1 MGLEFRTSSKNSA
14 MVVTT
19 ADFSESAKTFMKT
32 LDPKTQLKLI
42 KKIAQRSYSQAKKNQ
57 QNALKSSGIKRV
69 MGTLRRSF
77 KVISSYGKTYGS
89 SVFVWVGIP
98 RGKKDTLRPYWGANP
113 LHVNGYPKKYSKVS
127 KKYSKSFA
135 SMYGSM
141 LDRGTHNKD
150 GSQRIKP
157 HNFIIKADQ
166 GERVTRRMLDNF
178 NKAFEDMQNGKH
190 HHNF

>member
-19 ADFSESAKTFMKT
+19 ADFSESAKAFMKT

-57 QNALKSSGIKRV
+57 QNALKSSGVKRV
-69 MGTLRRSF
+69 TGTLRRSF
-77 KVISSYGKTYGS
+77 KVITSYGKTYGS

-113 LHVNGYPKKYSKVS
+113 LHVDGYPKKYSKVS

-135 SMYGSM
+135 SMYGTM

-166 GERVTRRMLDNF
+166 SERVTRRMLDNF
-178 NKAFEDMQNGKH
+178 NKAFEDMQNEKTPS
-190 HHNF
+190 

>member
-1 MGLEFRTSSKNSA
+1 MGLEFRTSSKNSG

-19 ADFSESAKTFMKT
+19 ADFSESAKAFMET

-42 KKIAQRSYSQAKKNQ
+42 KKVAQRSYSQAKKNQ
-57 QNALKSSGIKRV
+57 QNALKTSGIKRV
-69 MGTLRRSF
+69 TGTLRRSF

-127 KKYSKSFA
+127 KKYAKSFA
-135 SMYGSM
+135 SMYGIM

-150 GSQRIKP
+150 GSMRIKP
-157 HNFIIKADQ
+157 HNFIIKADP

-178 NKAFEDMQNGKH
+178 NKAFEDMQNGKTPS
-190 HHNF
+190 

>member
-19 ADFSESAKTFMKT
+19 ADFSESAKAFMKT

-42 KKIAQRSYSQAKKNQ
+42 KKVAQRSYSQAKKNQ
-57 QNALKSSGIKRV
+57 QNALKSSGIKRIT
-69 MGTLRRSF
+69 GTLRRSF
-77 KVISSYGKTYGS
+77 KVIASYGKTYGS

-113 LHVNGYPKKYSKVS
+113 LHVDGYPKKYSKVS

-135 SMYGSM
+135 SMYGTM

-150 GSQRIKP
+150 GSFRIKP
-157 HNFIIKADQ
+157 HNFIIKADP

-178 NKAFEDMQNGKH
+178 NKAFEDMQNGKTPS
-190 HHNF
+190 

>member
-14 MVVTT
+14 QVVTT
-19 ADFSESAKTFMKT
+19 ADFSESAKAFMKT

-42 KKIAQRSYSQAKKNQ
+42 KKIAQRSYAQAKKNQ

-69 MGTLRRSF
+69 TGTLRRSF
-77 KVISSYGKTYGS
+77 KVITSYGKTYGS

-127 KKYSKSFA
+127 KQYSKSFA
-135 SMYGSM
+135 SMYGVI
-141 LDRGTHNKD
+141 LDGGSRNKD
-150 GSQRIKP
+150 GSLRIKP

-178 NKAFEDMQNGKH
+178 NKAFEDMQNGKTPS
-190 HHNF
+190 

>member
-1 MGLEFRTSSKNSA
+1 MGLEFRTSSKNYG

-19 ADFSESAKTFMKT
+19 ADFSESAKAFMKT

-42 KKIAQRSYSQAKKNQ
+42 KKVAQRSYSQAKKNQ
-57 QNALKSSGIKRV
+57 QNALKSSGIKRIT
-69 MGTLRRSF
+69 GTLRRSF
-77 KVISSYGKTYGS
+77 KVIASYGKTYGS

-113 LHVNGYPKKYSKVS
+113 LHVDGYPKKYSKVS

-141 LDRGTHNKD
+141 LDVGTHNKD

-166 GERVTRRMLDNF
+166 GERVTRRMLNNF
-178 NKAFEDMQNGKH
+178 NKAFEDMQNGKTPS
-190 HHNF
+190 

>member
-1 MGLEFRTSSKNSA
+1 MGLEFRTSSESSA

-19 ADFSESAKTFMKT
+19 ADFSKSAKAFMKT
-32 LDPKTQLKLI
+32 LDPETQLKLI
-42 KKIAQRSYSQAKKNQ
+42 KKVAQRSYSKAKKNQ

-69 MGTLRRSF
+69 TGTLRRSF
-77 KVISSYGKTYGS
+77 RVIASYGETYRS

-98 RGKKDTLRPYWGANP
+98 RYKKDTLRPYWGGNP

-127 KKYSKSFA
+127 KQYSKSFA
-135 SMYGSM
+135 SMYGTM
-141 LDRGTHNKD
+141 LDRGAYNED

-166 GERVTRRMLDNF
+166 GERVTRQMLDNF
-178 NKAFEDMQNGKH
+178 NKSFEDMQSGKTPS
-190 HHNF
+190 

>member
-1 MGLEFRTSSKNSA
+1 MGLEFRTSSKNSG

-19 ADFSESAKTFMKT
+19 ADFSESAKAFMKT
-32 LDPKTQLKLI
+32 LDPETQLKLI
-42 KKIAQRSYSQAKKNQ
+42 KKVAQRSYSQAKKNQ
-57 QNALKSSGIKRV
+57 INALKSSGVKRIT
-69 MGTLRRSF
+69 GTLRRSF

-113 LHVNGYPKKYSKVS
+113 LHVDGYPKKYSKVS

-135 SMYGSM
+135 SMYGTM

-150 GSQRIKP
+150 GSFRIKP

-178 NKAFEDMQNGKH
+178 NKAFEDMQNGKTPS
-190 HHNF
+190 

>member
-1 MGLEFRTSSKNSA
+1 MELEFRTSSKNGA

-19 ADFSESAKTFMKT
+19 ADFSESAKAFMKT

-42 KKIAQRSYSQAKKNQ
+42 KKTAQRSYAQAKKNQ
-57 QNALKSSGIKRV
+57 QNALKSSDIKRV
-69 MGTLRRSF
+69 TGTLRRSF
-77 KVISSYGKTYGS
+77 KVIASYGKTYGS

-98 RGKKDTLRPYWGANP
+98 RGKKDTLRTYWGGNQ

-127 KKYSKSFA
+127 KQYSKSFA

-141 LDRGTHNKD
+141 LDRGTHNED
-150 GSQRIKP
+150 RSQRIKP

-178 NKAFEDMQNGKH
+178 NKAFEDMQNGKTPS
-190 HHNF
+190 

>member
-1 MGLEFRTSSKNSA
+1 MI
-14 MVVTT
+14 
-19 ADFSESAKTFMKT
+19 
-32 LDPKTQLKLI
+32 LKLENI
-42 KKIAQRSYSQAKKNQ
+42 
-57 QNALKSSGIKRV
+57 
-69 MGTLRRSF
+69 T
-77 KVISSYGKTYGS
+77 
-89 SVFVWVGIP
+89 
-98 RGKKDTLRPYWGANP
+98 
-113 LHVNGYPKKYSKVS
+113 KKYSKVS

-178 NKAFEDMQNGKH
+178 NKAFEDMQNGKTPS
-190 HHNF
+190 

>member
-1 MGLEFRTSSKNSA
+1 MGLEFRTSSKNSG

-19 ADFSESAKTFMKT
+19 ADFSESAKAFMKT
-32 LDPKTQLKLI
+32 LDPETQLKLI

-57 QNALKSSGIKRV
+57 INALKTSGIKRV
-69 MGTLRRSF
+69 TGTLRRSF
-77 KVISSYGKTYGS
+77 KVIASYGKTYGS

-113 LHVNGYPKKYSKVS
+113 LHVDGYPKKYSKVS
-127 KKYSKSFA
+127 KQYSKSFA
-135 SMYGSM
+135 SMYGTM
-141 LDRGTHNKD
+141 LDRGTRNKD
-150 GSQRIKP
+150 GSFRIKP

-178 NKAFEDMQNGKH
+178 NKAFEDMQNGKTPS
-190 HHNF
+190 

>member
-1 MGLEFRTSSKNSA
+1 MGLEFITSTKKGA

-19 ADFSESAKTFMKT
+19 ADFSESAKAFMKT
-32 LDPKTQLKLI
+32 LDPEKQLKLI
-42 KKIAQRSYSQAKKNQ
+42 KKTAQRSYSQAKKNQ

-69 MGTLRRSF
+69 TGTLRRSF
-77 KVISSYGKTYGS
+77 KVISSYGETYAS

-113 LHVNGYPKKYSKVS
+113 SHVNGYPKKYSKVGV

-135 SMYGSM
+135 SMYGIM
-141 LDRGTHNKD
+141 LDGGTQYED
-150 GSQRIKP
+150 GRQRIKP

-178 NKAFEDMQNGKH
+178 NKAFEDMQNGKTQS
-190 HHNF
+190 

>member
-1 MGLEFRTSSKNSA
+1 MGLEFRTSSKNSG

-19 ADFSESAKTFMKT
+19 ADFSESAKAFMKT
-32 LDPKTQLKLI
+32 LDHETQLKLI

-57 QNALKSSGIKRV
+57 QNALKTSGIKRV
-69 MGTLRRSF
+69 TGTLRRSF
-77 KVISSYGKTYGS
+77 KVITSYGKTYGS

-113 LHVNGYPKKYSKVS
+113 LHADGYPKKYSKVS
-127 KKYSKSFA
+127 KQYSKSFA
-135 SMYGSM
+135 SMYGIM

-150 GSQRIKP
+150 GSFRIKP

-178 NKAFEDMQNGKH
+178 NKAFEDMQNGKTPS
-190 HHNF
+190 

>member
-19 ADFSESAKTFMKT
+19 ADFSESAKAFMDT

-57 QNALKSSGIKRV
+57 INALKTSGIKRV
-69 MGTLRRSF
+69 TGTLRRSF

-113 LHVNGYPKKYSKVS
+113 LHVDGYPKK
-127 KKYSKSFA
+127 
-135 SMYGSM
+135 
-141 LDRGTHNKD
+141 
-150 GSQRIKP
+150 
-157 HNFIIKADQ
+157 
-166 GERVTRRMLDNF
+166 
-178 NKAFEDMQNGKH
+178 
-190 HHNF
+190 

>member
-1 MGLEFRTSSKNSA
+1 MRLEFRTSTKNSA
-14 MVVTT
+14 QVVTT
-19 ADFSESAKTFMKT
+19 ADFSESAKAFMET

-69 MGTLRRSF
+69 TGTLRRSF
-77 KVISSYGKTYGS
+77 KVITSYGKTYGS

-98 RGKKDTLRPYWGANP
+98 RGKKDTLRSFWGGNP
-113 LHVNGYPKKYSKVS
+113 LHVNGYPKKYSKVGVR
-127 KKYSKSFA
+127 KYSKSFA
-135 SMYGSM
+135 SMYGVI
-141 LDRGTHNKD
+141 LDGGSRNKD
-150 GSQRIKP
+150 GSLRIKP

-178 NKAFEDMQNGKH
+178 NKAFEDMQNGKTPS
-190 HHNF
+190 

>member
-1 MGLEFRTSSKNSA
+1 MGLEFRTSSKNSG

-19 ADFSESAKTFMKT
+19 ADFSESAKAFMKT
-32 LDPKTQLKLI
+32 LDHETQLKLI

-57 QNALKSSGIKRV
+57 QNALKTSGIKRV
-69 MGTLRRSF
+69 TGTLRRSF
-77 KVISSYGKTYGS
+77 KVITSYGKTYGS

-113 LHVNGYPKKYSKVS
+113 LHVDGYPKKYSKVS
-127 KKYSKSFA
+127 KQYSKSFT
-135 SMYGSM
+135 SMYGIM
-141 LDRGTHNKD
+141 LDRGTHDKD
-150 GSQRIKP
+150 GSFRIKP

-178 NKAFEDMQNGKH
+178 NKAFEDMQNGKTPS
-190 HHNF
+190 

>member
-19 ADFSESAKTFMKT
+19 ADFSESAKAFMKT
-32 LDPKTQLKLI
+32 LDPKTQIKLI
-42 KKIAQRSYSQAKKNQ
+42 KKVAQRSYSQAKKNQ

-69 MGTLRRSF
+69 TGTLRRSF
-77 KVISSYGKTYGS
+77 KVIASYGKTYGS

-113 LHVNGYPKKYSKVS
+113 LHVDGYPKKYSKVS

-135 SMYGSM
+135 SMYGTM

-150 GSQRIKP
+150 GSFRIKP
-157 HNFIIKADQ
+157 HNFIIKADP

-178 NKAFEDMQNGKH
+178 NKAFEDMQNGKTPS
-190 HHNF
+190 

>member
-1 MGLEFRTSSKNSA
+1 MGLEFRTSSKNSG
-14 MVVTT
+14 MIVTT
-19 ADFSESAKTFMKT
+19 ADFSESAKAFMDT

-42 KKIAQRSYSQAKKNQ
+42 KKVAQRSYSQAKKNQ
-57 QNALKSSGIKRV
+57 INALKTSGIKRV
-69 MGTLRRSF
+69 TGTLRRSF
-77 KVISSYGKTYGS
+77 KVIASYGKTYGS

-113 LHVNGYPKKYSKVS
+113 LHVDGYPKKYSKVS

-135 SMYGSM
+135 SMYGTM

-150 GSQRIKP
+150 GSFRIKP

-178 NKAFEDMQNGKH
+178 NRAFEDMQNGKTPS
-190 HHNF
+190 

>member
-1 MGLEFRTSSKNSA
+1 MGLEFRTSSKNSG

-19 ADFSESAKTFMKT
+19 ADFSESAKAFMKT

-57 QNALKSSGIKRV
+57 QNALKSSGVNRV
-69 MGTLRRSF
+69 TGTLRRSF
-77 KVISSYGKTYGS
+77 KVISSFGKTYGS

-98 RGKKDTLRPYWGANP
+98 RGKKDTIRPYWGANP
-113 LHVNGYPKKYSKVS
+113 LHVDGYPKKYSKVS

-178 NKAFEDMQNGKH
+178 NKAFEDLQNGKTPS
-190 HHNF
+190 

>member
-1 MGLEFRTSSKNSA
+1 MGLEFRTSSKNSG

-19 ADFSESAKTFMKT
+19 ADFSESAKAFMKT

-42 KKIAQRSYSQAKKNQ
+42 KKIAQRSYAQAKKNQ
-57 QNALKSSGIKRV
+57 QDALKSSGIKRV
-69 MGTLRRSF
+69 TGTLRRSF
-77 KVISSYGKTYGS
+77 KVISSYGKTYRS

-135 SMYGSM
+135 SMYGVI
-141 LDRGTHNKD
+141 LDVGTHNKD

-178 NKAFEDMQNGKH
+178 NKAFEDMQNGKTPS
-190 HHNF
+190 

>member
-1 MGLEFRTSSKNSA
+1 MGLEFRTSSNNSGI
-14 MVVTT
+14 VVTT
-19 ADFSESAKTFMKT
+19 ADFSESAKAFMKT

-69 MGTLRRSF
+69 TGTLRRSF
-77 KVISSYGKTYGS
+77 KVISSFGKTYGS

-98 RGKKDTLRPYWGANP
+98 RGKKDTIRPYWGANP
-113 LHVNGYPKKYSKVS
+113 LHVDGYPKKYSKVS

-141 LDRGTHNKD
+141 LDRGTHNED

-178 NKAFEDMQNGKH
+178 NKAFEDLQNGKTPS
-190 HHNF
+190 

>member
-19 ADFSESAKTFMKT
+19 ADFSESAKAFMKT

-57 QNALKSSGIKRV
+57 QNALKSSGIKRIT
-69 MGTLRRSF
+69 GTLRRSF
-77 KVISSYGKTYGS
+77 KVITSYGKTYGS

-98 RGKKDTLRPYWGANP
+98 RGKKDAPRPHWGANP

-127 KKYSKSFA
+127 KQYSKSFA
-135 SMYGSM
+135 SMYGYM
-141 LDRGTHNKD
+141 LDEGTRNKD
-150 GSQRIKP
+150 GRQRIKP

-178 NKAFEDMQNGKH
+178 NKAFEDVQNGKTPS
-190 HHNF
+190 

>member
-19 ADFSESAKTFMKT
+19 ADFSESAKAFMET

-69 MGTLRRSF
+69 TGTLRRSF

-98 RGKKDTLRPYWGANP
+98 RGKKDTIRPYWGANP
-113 LHVNGYPKKYSKVS
+113 LHVDGYHKKYSKVS

-135 SMYGSM
+135 SMYGTM

-150 GSQRIKP
+150 GSLRIKP

-178 NKAFEDMQNGKH
+178 NKAFEDMQNGKTPS
-190 HHNF
+190 

>member
-1 MGLEFRTSSKNSA
+1 MGLEFRTSSKNSG

-19 ADFSESAKTFMKT
+19 ADFSESAKAFMKT

-42 KKIAQRSYSQAKKNQ
+42 KKVAQRSYSQAKKNQ
-57 QNALKSSGIKRV
+57 QNALKSSGIKRIT
-69 MGTLRRSF
+69 GTLRRSF
-77 KVISSYGKTYGS
+77 KVISSFGKTYGS

-98 RGKKDTLRPYWGANP
+98 RGKKDTLRPYWGVNP

-127 KKYSKSFA
+127 KQYSKSFA
-135 SMYGSM
+135 SMYGTM

-166 GERVTRRMLDNF
+166 DERVTRRMLDNF
-178 NKAFEDMQNGKH
+178 NKAFEDMQNGKTPS
-190 HHNF
+190 

>member
-1 MGLEFRTSSKNSA
+1 MGLEFRTSSKNSG

-19 ADFSESAKTFMKT
+19 ADFSESAKAFMDT

-57 QNALKSSGIKRV
+57 INALKTSGIKRV
-69 MGTLRRSF
+69 TGTLRRSF

-113 LHVNGYPKKYSKVS
+113 LHVDGYPKKYSKVS
-127 KKYSKSFA
+127 KQYSKSFA
-135 SMYGSM
+135 SMYGTM

-150 GSQRIKP
+150 GSLRIKP

-178 NKAFEDMQNGKH
+178 NKAFEDMQNGKTPS
-190 HHNF
+190 

>member
-19 ADFSESAKTFMKT
+19 ADFSESAKAFMKT

-42 KKIAQRSYSQAKKNQ
+42 KKVAQRSYSQAKKNQ
-57 QNALKSSGIKRV
+57 QNALKSSGIKRIT
-69 MGTLRRSF
+69 GTLRRSF
-77 KVISSYGKTYGS
+77 KVIASYGKTYGS

-98 RGKKDTLRPYWGANP
+98 RGKKDTLRPYWGANS
-113 LHVNGYPKKYSKVS
+113 LHVDGYPKKYSKVS

-135 SMYGSM
+135 SMYGTM

-150 GSQRIKP
+150 ESFRIKP

-166 GERVTRRMLDNF
+166 SERVTRRMLDNF
-178 NKAFEDMQNGKH
+178 NKAFEDMQNGKTPS
-190 HHNF
+190 

>member
-1 MGLEFRTSSKNSA
+1 MGLEFRTSTKKGA
-14 MVVTT
+14 MAVTT
-19 ADFSESAKTFMKT
+19 ADFSESAKAFMKT

-42 KKIAQRSYSQAKKNQ
+42 KKVAQRSYSQAKKNQ
-57 QNALKSSGIKRV
+57 QNALKSSGIKRIT
-69 MGTLRRSF
+69 GTLRRSF
-77 KVISSYGKTYGS
+77 KVISTYGKTYGS

-113 LHVNGYPKKYSKVS
+113 LHVNCYPKKYSKVS

-178 NKAFEDMQNGKH
+178 NKAFEDMKNGKTPS
-190 HHNF
+190 

>member
-1 MGLEFRTSSKNSA
+1 MGLEFRTSTKNGA
-14 MVVTT
+14 QVVTT
-19 ADFSESAKTFMKT
+19 ADFSESAKAFMET

-42 KKIAQRSYSQAKKNQ
+42 KKIAQRSYAQAKKNQ
-57 QNALKSSGIKRV
+57 QNALKSSGIKRIT
-69 MGTLRRSF
+69 GTLRRSF
-77 KVISSYGKTYGS
+77 KVIASYGKTYGS

-127 KKYSKSFA
+127 KQYSKSFA
-135 SMYGSM
+135 SMYGVI
-141 LDRGTHNKD
+141 LDGGSRNKD

-178 NKAFEDMQNGKH
+178 NKAFEDMQNGKTQS
-190 HHNF
+190 

>member
-1 MGLEFRTSSKNSA
+1 MGLEFRTSSKNSG

-19 ADFSESAKTFMKT
+19 ADFSESAKAFMKT

-57 QNALKSSGIKRV
+57 QNALKTSGIKRV
-69 MGTLRRSF
+69 TGTLRRSF
-77 KVISSYGKTYGS
+77 KVITSYGKTYGS

-98 RGKKDTLRPYWGANP
+98 RGKKDTLRLYWGANP
-113 LHVNGYPKKYSKVS
+113 LHVDGYPKKYSKVS
-127 KKYSKSFA
+127 KQYSKSFA
-135 SMYGSM
+135 SMYGIM

-150 GSQRIKP
+150 GSFRIKP

-178 NKAFEDMQNGKH
+178 NKAFEDMQNGKTPS
-190 HHNF
+190 

>member
-1 MGLEFRTSSKNSA
+1 MGLEFRTSSKNSG

-19 ADFSESAKTFMKT
+19 ADFSESAKAFMKT

-69 MGTLRRSF
+69 TGTLRRSF
-77 KVISSYGKTYGS
+77 KVIASYGKTYSS

-98 RGKKDTLRPYWGANP
+98 QGKKDTFRPYWGANP
-113 LHVNGYPKKYSKVS
+113 LHVDGYPKKYSKVS

-150 GSQRIKP
+150 GSGRIKP
-157 HNFIIKADQ
+157 HNFIIKADP

-178 NKAFEDMQNGKH
+178 NRAFEDIQNGKTPS
-190 HHNF
+190 

>member
-1 MGLEFRTSSKNSA
+1 MGLEFRTSSKNSG

-19 ADFSESAKTFMKT
+19 ADFSESAKAFMDT
-32 LDPKTQLKLI
+32 LDPETQLKLI

-69 MGTLRRSF
+69 TGTLRRSF
-77 KVISSYGKTYGS
+77 KVIASYGKTYGS

-113 LHVNGYPKKYSKVS
+113 LHVDGYPKKYSKVS
-127 KKYSKSFA
+127 KQYSKSFA
-135 SMYGSM
+135 SMYGTM

-150 GSQRIKP
+150 GSLRIKP

-178 NKAFEDMQNGKH
+178 NKAFEDMQSGKTQS
-190 HHNF
+190 

>member
-1 MGLEFRTSSKNSA
+1 MGLEFRTSSKNSG

-19 ADFSESAKTFMKT
+19 ADFSESAKAFMET

-69 MGTLRRSF
+69 TGTLRRSF
-77 KVISSYGKTYGS
+77 KVITSYGKTYGS

-135 SMYGSM
+135 SMYGII
-141 LDRGTHNKD
+141 LDGGAHNKD

-157 HNFIIKADQ
+157 HNFIIKADP

-178 NKAFEDMQNGKH
+178 NKAFEDMQNGKTPS
-190 HHNF
+190 

>member
-19 ADFSESAKTFMKT
+19 ADFSESAKAFMDT
-32 LDPKTQLKLI
+32 LDPETQLKLI
-42 KKIAQRSYSQAKKNQ
+42 KKIAQRSYAQAKKNQ
-57 QNALKSSGIKRV
+57 QNALKTSGIKRV
-69 MGTLRRSF
+69 TGTLRRSF
-77 KVISSYGKTYGS
+77 RVIASYGKTYGS

-98 RGKKDTLRPYWGANP
+98 RGKKDSLRPYWGANP

-127 KKYSKSFA
+127 KQYSKSFA
-135 SMYGSM
+135 SMYGTM

-150 GSQRIKP
+150 GSFRIKP
-157 HNFIIKADQ
+157 HNFIIKADP

-178 NKAFEDMQNGKH
+178 NKAFEDMQNGKTPS
-190 HHNF
+190 

>member
-1 MGLEFRTSSKNSA
+1 MGLEFRTSSKNSG

-19 ADFSESAKTFMKT
+19 ADFSESAKAFMKT
-32 LDPKTQLKLI
+32 LDPETQLKLI
-42 KKIAQRSYSQAKKNQ
+42 KKVAQRSYSQAKKNQ
-57 QNALKSSGIKRV
+57 INALKSSGVKRIT
-69 MGTLRRSF
+69 GTLRRSF

-113 LHVNGYPKKYSKVS
+113 LHVDGYPKKYSKVS

-135 SMYGSM
+135 SMYGTM

-150 GSQRIKP
+150 GSFRIKP

-166 GERVTRRMLDNF
+166 GERVTRHMLDNF
-178 NKAFEDMQNGKH
+178 NKAFEDMQSGKTPS
-190 HHNF
+190 

>member
-1 MGLEFRTSSKNSA
+1 MGLEFRTSTKNSA

-19 ADFSESAKTFMKT
+19 ADFSESAKAFMDT
-32 LDPKTQLKLI
+32 LDPETQLKLI

-57 QNALKSSGIKRV
+57 INALKTSGIKRV
-69 MGTLRRSF
+69 TGTLRRSF
-77 KVISSYGKTYGS
+77 KVISDYGKTYGS

-113 LHVNGYPKKYSKVS
+113 LHVDGYPKKYSKVS
-127 KKYSKSFA
+127 KQYSKSFA
-135 SMYGSM
+135 SMYGTM

-150 GSQRIKP
+150 GSFRIKP

-178 NKAFEDMQNGKH
+178 NKAFEDMQNGKRKTPS
-190 HHNF
+190 

>member
-1 MGLEFRTSSKNSA
+1 MGLEFRTSSKNCG

-19 ADFSESAKTFMKT
+19 ADFSESAKAFMKT

-42 KKIAQRSYSQAKKNQ
+42 KKVAQRSYSQAKKNQ
-57 QNALKSSGIKRV
+57 QNALKSSGIKRIT
-69 MGTLRRSF
+69 GTLRRSF
-77 KVISSYGKTYGS
+77 KVIASYGKTYGS

-113 LHVNGYPKKYSKVS
+113 LHVDGYPKKYSKVS

-141 LDRGTHNKD
+141 LDVGTHNKD

-166 GERVTRRMLDNF
+166 GERVTRRMLNNF
-178 NKAFEDMQNGKH
+178 NKAFEDMQNGKTPS
-190 HHNF
+190 

>member
-1 MGLEFRTSSKNSA
+1 MGLEFRTSSKNSG

-19 ADFSESAKTFMKT
+19 ADFSESAKAFMKT
-32 LDPKTQLKLI
+32 LDHETQLKLI

-57 QNALKSSGIKRV
+57 QNALKTSGIKRV
-69 MGTLRRSF
+69 TGTLRRSF
-77 KVISSYGKTYGS
+77 KVITSYGKTYGS

-98 RGKKDTLRPYWGANP
+98 RGKKDTLRSYWGANP
-113 LHVNGYPKKYSKVS
+113 LHVDGYPKKYSKVS
-127 KKYSKSFA
+127 KQYSKSFA
-135 SMYGSM
+135 SMYGIM

-150 GSQRIKP
+150 GSFRIKP

-178 NKAFEDMQNGKH
+178 NKAFEDMQNGKTPS
-190 HHNF
+190 

>member
-19 ADFSESAKTFMKT
+19 ADFSESAKAFMKT

-42 KKIAQRSYSQAKKNQ
+42 KKVAQRSYSQAKKNQ
-57 QNALKSSGIKRV
+57 QNALKSSGIKRIT
-69 MGTLRRSF
+69 GTLRRSF
-77 KVISSYGKTYGS
+77 KVITSYGKTYGS

-98 RGKKDTLRPYWGANP
+98 RGKKDTLRPYWGSNP

-135 SMYGSM
+135 SMYGTM

-150 GSQRIKP
+150 GSFRIKP
-157 HNFIIKADQ
+157 HNFIIKADP

-178 NKAFEDMQNGKH
+178 NKAFEDMQNGKTPS
-190 HHNF
+190 

>member
-1 MGLEFRTSSKNSA
+1 MGLEFRTSSKNSG

-19 ADFSESAKTFMKT
+19 ADFSESAKAFMKT

-69 MGTLRRSF
+69 TGTLRRSF
-77 KVISSYGKTYGS
+77 KVITSFGKTYGS

-98 RGKKDTLRPYWGANP
+98 RGKKDTIRPYWGANP
-113 LHVNGYPKKYSKVS
+113 LHVDGYTKKYSKVS

-141 LDRGTHNKD
+141 LDRGTHNED

-178 NKAFEDMQNGKH
+178 NKAFEDIQNGKTPS
-190 HHNF
+190 